1 MLDKKVI
8 AWYSID
14 VEERKTLKEVVKMTR
29 TKKLID
35 SYKQGAIYLES
46 SEKTELAELAD
57 NGIDFP
63 EGFCLFRG
71 IKTGNTHEIGD
82 VVEVSDQNIE
92 SWSEDEEVASRF
104 GNAVYELASAVKG
117 IPVDDY
123 TEDTD
128 NELEWILSA
137 GEYKVVEISEEEYI
151 LYTVERI

>member
-1 MLDKKVI
+1 M
-8 AWYSID
+8 A
-14 VEERKTLKEVVKMTR
+14 R
-29 TKKLID
+29 TKKLIC

-63 EGFCLFRG
+63 RGFNLYRG

-92 SWSEDEEVASRF
+92 SWSEDEEVASKF
-104 GNAVYELASAVKG
+104 GNAVYKLASAVKG

-123 TEDTD
+123 VEDTD

>member
-1 MLDKKVI
+1 
-8 AWYSID
+8 
-14 VEERKTLKEVVKMTR
+14 MTR
-29 TKKLID
+29 TVKLID

-63 EGFCLFRG
+63 EDFNLYRG

-123 TEDTD
+123 ITEDTD
-128 NELEWILSA
+128 NELEWILSS
-137 GEYKVVEISEEEYI
+137 GEYKVVEVSEEDEYI